1 MPAMQ
6 KHLANEAA
14 MQPAKVYIGEDSG
27 SAISDLHRELR
38 GLEQQKAGLMA
49 AAMQM
54 QLRLQPAAE
63 PPQPALHS
71 GEWVQAVTETIP
83 FLDQAGI
90 YEALSIL
97 DKAVLNVQ
105 HAKAIE
111 SMMAGNPN
119 AATSNPTIQL
129 MQAQVNHSHQLLLQQ
144 LMLLRTRSV
153 CAAACSS
160 LPGLIPAPF
169 PGLEGLFEDSSL
181 TSQAEVYAAQEIL
194 QQQMQ
199 MSLLPS
205 STQRAPAP
213 ASQGLQA
220 QMPSKQPPRGAANRQ
235 VQTLSTSLQM
245 LSREDADVLLI
256 VRRINKLGFKAGRR
270 LKQHFSQYGTVI
282 RVLVAHSTCRPSD
295 SGSQA
300 RKRPSS
306 LGFIHMSK
314 PQDVAQILSL
324 GPEHE
329 VEGVSIRVQR
339 FERQHGQAVL
349 EEAAAAAAACEED
362 GLEAA
367 QGHAKSDGNSWW
379 QQSASSKSSASTA
392 ASSSLES
399 DSQCDS
405 WPSP

>member
-1 MPAMQ
+1 MPSMQ
-6 KHLANEAA
+6 KDFANEAA

-27 SAISDLHRELR
+27 SAFLDLHRELR
-38 GLEQQKAGLMA
+38 GLERQKAELMA

-54 QLRLQPAAE
+54 QLRLQPPACAL
-63 PPQPALHS
+63 PQPALHS

-83 FLDQAGI
+83 YLDQAGI

-97 DKAVLNVQ
+97 DRAVLNVQ

-111 SMMAGNPN
+111 SMMAESTT
-119 AATSNPTIQL
+119 AATSTPTIEI

-153 CAAACSS
+153 CGAAAC
-160 LPGLIPAPF
+160 LPFPGLSS
-169 PGLEGLFEDSSL
+169 GLEGLFED
-181 TSQAEVYAAQEIL
+181 TNFASQAEVYAAQEL
-194 QQQMQ
+194 LVQQHEAQVP
-199 MSLLPS
+199 LLPS

-213 ASQGLQA
+213 VSQGQQA
-220 QMPSKQPPRGAANRQ
+220 QMPPKQSSRGGAQKQ

-306 LGFIHMSK
+306 LGFIHMAK
-314 PQDVAQILSL
+314 PQDVAKILSM
-324 GPEHE
+324 GSEHE
-329 VEGVSIRVQR
+329 VEGVCIRVQR
-339 FERQHGQAVL
+339 FERQHEQAVL
-349 EEAAAAAAACEED
+349 SEAAAAAAACEED
-362 GLEAA
+362 GLEEVV
-367 QGHAKSDGNSWW
+367 QGHAKNDGYSWW

-392 ASSSLES
+392 ASSS